1 MQVVNRL
8 DPKLVSSQFY
18 SQIAVARTWVQAVTQ
33 DLMDTGAIEYTP
45 GENAICKTGE
55 HPNMVEGGKECEGI
69 VRAKRNTTAFPCSID
84 FGYSQR
90 ETGLAC
96 DPLQDFFGAARS
108 DSQGWKNYP
117 LTPVCTS
124 WKRSF
129 DADGA
134 VSGEKGWI
142 EEGPNSAYGG
152 DFGPKMKTLYKT
164 IDWQKCSR
172 SSSSH
177 PIDLNAICYCVE
189 LKTNVPQVPTIL
201 CRSFLSDSISI
212 LQSICQNGKRQKYL
226 SRYVK

>member
-45 GENAICKTGE
+45 GENAICKTDG
-55 HPNMVEGGKECEGI
+55 VEGGKQCEGI
-69 VRAKRNTTAFPCSID
+69 AKAKRNTTAFPCSIN

-108 DSQGWKNYP
+108 DSQGWKNYY

-124 WKRSF
+124 WKRRF
-129 DADGA
+129 DGDGE
-134 VSGEKGWI
+134 VSGEKAWI
-142 EEGPNSAYGG
+142 DGGDFGG
-152 DFGPKMKTLYKT
+152 DFGPKMKTLYQT

-189 LKTNVPQVPTIL
+189 LKTNVSTGPYHT
-201 CRSFLSDSISI
+201 LSIFPFRFNQHSSKH
-212 LQSICQNGKRQKYL
+212 LSKRKQAKVFVQIC
-226 SRYVK
+226 